1 MFEASA
7 VDRRGAM
14 ARMAMLLG
22 ATTLP
27 FEAFAAPMA
36 SAKGHFGTDMFAL
49 LSAVADTMIPKTDTP
64 GALDAKVPVRLN
76 MMLANWA
83 SPATRDALG
92 WALLRIAA
100 STPTEAG
107 KPFVKLNAKDRAAA
121 LRAYDAKALVR
132 PPLAPGEVDQPFGSR
147 RAFADPEYWRL
158 KQLIIDLYYFSPEA
172 TATELVYEHVPG
184 RYEPSIK
191 LTPQSRPF
199 L

>member
-27 FEAFAAPMA
+27 FEAFAATGV
-36 SAKGHFGTDMFAL
+36 SAKGYFGTDMFAL

-64 GALDAKVPVRLN
+64 GALDAKVPARLN
-76 MMLANWA
+76 LMLANWA

-92 WALLRIAA
+92 GALLRIAA
-100 STPTEAG
+100 SATGEAG
-107 KPFVKLNAKDRAAA
+107 KPFVKLNAKDRAIA
-121 LRAYDAKALVR
+121 LRSFDAKALVR
-132 PPLAPGEVDQPFGSR
+132 SPLPPGTVDQPFGSR
-147 RAFADPEYWRL
+147 RTFADPEYWRL